1 VWHVI
6 PGLDVT
12 AGDKYVNFQRVI
24 VAPVNQGTNL
34 PLDYSKTWT
43 RNLPSV
49 DVHYKLADNWAAYA
63 QYAKGFL
70 APNLNTLYVP
80 NPNLN
85 QLQPEGTTNIQL
97 GTTWVGSGLTVSAD
111 VYKINFSNLIQRQG
125 GGANSFFYNLGG
137 VKYKGAEAE
146 ATYIVGAGFSVYG
159 NASSNSA
166 HLTSDNTWV
175 PETPS
180 RTAALGVLYNQNA
193 WQASLIDKYV
203 GTRFGDSG
211 NAFRLS
217 AYSTADAAVNYVVG
231 PLGSALKNGKI
242 GVTVQNIA
250 DHRSIYFQNGYSNAN
265 NPLFFTL
272 PGRSFQVNLSASF

>member
-1 VWHVI
+1 
-6 PGLDVT
+6 
-12 AGDKYVNFQRVI
+12 
-24 VAPVNQGTNL
+24 L

-80 NPNLN
+80 NPSLN

-111 VYKINFSNLIQRQG
+111 VYQINFSNLIQRQG

-231 PLGSALKNGKI
+231 PLGSTLKNGKI